1 MPGFFTMAQRDSYNK
16 CIKAMYSL
24 RRFGIK
30 LGLST
35 IKSILHHLDN
45 PQDTYKCIHVAGT
58 NGKGSIASALSSILR
73 TSGYKVGLYTSP
85 HLVKFNERICIN
97 NKPVSD
103 KNIVESYKAVNKV
116 IQSNLEATFFELTTA
131 MALYEFNR
139 QKVDWAVIETGMGG
153 RLDATNI
160 IKPVISIISNIS
172 VEHQRYLGSAIE
184 QIASEKGGI
193 IKKAVP
199 VITGVKQKKTTS
211 VLKKIAAE
219 QSAPFYRLGNEFR
232 IRRNKNRTFSYFG
245 INTVWKNMRTGLLGA
260 HQIVNAAIVLAACEI
275 LSHNKTNLSFQS
287 IKQGLAQNKW
297 PGRLEIVSSSPLII
311 LDGAHNLIAT
321 RCLAKFLSENLTKR
335 KITLVTGILD
345 DKPYAAMLACLL
357 PLCNKVILTRPK
369 VNRALSPERLFPA
382 AKKIIQD
389 IEIIHDVGKAI
400 KYAIKTASVNDAI
413 CIAGSL
419 YLVGEAKEA
428 LDLSTLIN

>member
-1 MPGFFTMAQRDSYNK
+1 
-16 CIKAMYSL
+16 MYSL

-30 LGLST
+30 FSLFN
-35 IKSILHHLDN
+35 IASILKRLDN
-45 PQDTYKCIHVAGT
+45 PQNGFSCIHIAGT
-58 NGKGSIASALSSILR
+58 NGKGSIASALSSILQL
-73 TSGYKVGLYTSP
+73 SGYKVGLYTSP
-85 HLVKFNERICIN
+85 HLVKFNERIRIN
-97 NKPVSD
+97 NIPISD
-103 KNIVESYKAVNKV
+103 KKVVESYKAVNKV
-116 IQSNLEATFFELTTA
+116 IQNDLKATFFELTTA

-139 QKVDWAVIETGMGG
+139 QKVDWAVIEAGMGG

-172 VEHQRYLGSAIE
+172 VEHQRYLGNTIG

-193 IKKAVP
+193 IKKSVP
-199 VITGVKQKKTTS
+199 VITGVKQNKAIS
-211 VLKKIAAE
+211 VLKKMAAE

-232 IRRNKNRTFSYFG
+232 IRRNKDKTFSYFG
-245 INTVWKNMRTGLLGA
+245 IDTVWRNMRTGLLGN
-260 HQIVNAAIVLAACEI
+260 HQIDNAAIVTAACEI
-275 LSHNKTNLSFQS
+275 LNQNKTNLSFQN
-287 IKQGLAQNKW
+287 IKQGLAQNRW
-297 PGRLEIVSSSPLII
+297 PGRLEIVSSSPLIL

-321 RCLAKFLSENLTKR
+321 RCLAKFLSENLAKR
-335 KITLVTGILD
+335 KITLVTGIMD

-369 VNRALSPERLFPA
+369 IDRALSPERLLPA

-389 IEIIHDVGKAI
+389 IEIIPDVGNAI
-400 KYAIKTASVNDAI
+400 KYAIKTASVNDTI

-428 LDLSTLIN
+428 LDLSALIK

>member
-1 MPGFFTMAQRDSYNK
+1 MAQQDSYNK

-30 LGLST
+30 PGLST
-35 IKSILHHLDN
+35 IKSILHNLDN

-116 IQSNLEATFFELTTA
+116 TQSDLEATFFELTTA
-131 MALYEFNR
+131 MALYEFNK

-172 VEHQRYLGSAIE
+172 VEHQRYLGSTIG

-199 VITGVKQKKTTS
+199 VITGVKQKKATS

-321 RCLAKFLSENLTKR
+321 RCLAKFLSKNLTKR
-335 KITLVTGILD
+335 KITLVTGIMD

-357 PLCNKVILTRPK
+357 PLCDKAILTCPK
-369 VNRALSPERLFPA
+369 IDRALSPERLFLS

-389 IEIIHDVGKAI
+389 IEIIPDVSKAI

-419 YLVGEAKEA
+419 YLVGEAKQA
-428 LDLSTLIN
+428 LDLSAPIN

>member
-1 MPGFFTMAQRDSYNK
+1 
-16 CIKAMYSL
+16 MYSL

-116 IQSNLEATFFELTTA
+116 IQNNLEATFFELTTA

-199 VITGVKQKKTTS
+199 VITGVKQKKATS

-275 LSHNKTNLSFQS
+275 LSHNKTKLSFQS

-321 RCLAKFLSENLTKR
+321 RYLAKFLSENLTKR

-357 PLCNKVILTRPK
+357 PLCNKAILTRPK
-369 VNRALSPERLFPA
+369 IDRALSPERLFPA

-389 IEIIHDVGKAI
+389 IQIIPDVGKAI
-400 KYAIKTASVNDAI
+400 KYAIKTASVNNAI

>member
-1 MPGFFTMAQRDSYNK
+1 
-16 CIKAMYSL
+16 MYSL

-35 IKSILHHLDN
+35 IKSILHNLDN

-58 NGKGSIASALSSILR
+58 NGKGSIAYALSSILR

-116 IQSNLEATFFELTTA
+116 IQSDLEATFFELTTA

-172 VEHQRYLGSAIE
+172 VEHQRYLGSTIG

-199 VITGVKQKKTTS
+199 VITGVKQKR
-211 VLKKIAAE
+211 
-219 QSAPFYRLGNEFR
+219 QP
-232 IRRNKNRTFSYFG
+232 
-245 INTVWKNMRTGLLGA
+245 
-260 HQIVNAAIVLAACEI
+260 
-275 LSHNKTNLSFQS
+275 
-287 IKQGLAQNKW
+287 
-297 PGRLEIVSSSPLII
+297 
-311 LDGAHNLIAT
+311 
-321 RCLAKFLSENLTKR
+321 RC
-335 KITLVTGILD
+335 
-345 DKPYAAMLACLL
+345 
-357 PLCNKVILTRPK
+357 
-369 VNRALSPERLFPA
+369 
-382 AKKIIQD
+382 
-389 IEIIHDVGKAI
+389 
-400 KYAIKTASVNDAI
+400 
-413 CIAGSL
+413 
-419 YLVGEAKEA
+419 
-428 LDLSTLIN
+428 

>member
-1 MPGFFTMAQRDSYNK
+1 MHTKDSYIN
-16 CIKAMYSL
+16 CMKAMNSL
-24 RRFGIK
+24 KKFGVK
-30 LGLST
+30 FGLST
-35 IKSILHHLDN
+35 ITGILKSLNN
-45 PQDTYKCIHVAGT
+45 PQDGFSCIHVAGT
-58 NGKGSIASALSSILR
+58 NGKGSIASALSLILQL
-73 TSGYKVGLYTSP
+73 SGYKVGLYTSP
-85 HLVKFNERICIN
+85 HLVSFNERIRIN
-97 NKPVSD
+97 NISVSD
-103 KNIVESYKAVNKV
+103 KKVIEAHKAVNKV
-116 IQSNLEATFFELTTA
+116 IPKNLETTFFELTTA
-131 MALYEFNR
+131 MALYEFSR

-172 VEHQRYLGSAIE
+172 IEHKKYLGSTIS

-193 IKKAVP
+193 IKKSVP
-199 VITGVKQKKTTS
+199 VIAGVKQKKATS
-211 VLKKIAAE
+211 VLKKMAAK

-232 IRRNKNRTFSYFG
+232 IRRNKDKSFSYFG
-245 INTVWKNMRTGLLGA
+245 INTVWRNMRTGLLGN
-260 HQIVNAAIVLAACEI
+260 HQIDNAAIVLAACEI
-275 LSHNKTNLSFQS
+275 LNQNKAANLFFQN
-287 IKQGLAQNKW
+287 IKHGLAQNKW

-321 RCLAKFLSENLTKR
+321 RYLAKFLSENLAER

-357 PLCNKVILTRPK
+357 PLCNKAILTRPK
-369 VNRALSPERLFPA
+369 IDRALSPERLFHA

-389 IEIIHDVGKAI
+389 IEIIPDVGKAI
-400 KYAIKTASVNDAI
+400 KYAIKTTFLNDAI

-428 LDLSTLIN
+428 LDLSALIK